1 MSDPVLIKKID
12 NLTKHLYG
20 QLFVAFMLG
29 ALQVFA
35 FAPFEQ
41 WWVIYPTFIGFF
53 LLQKQLQK
61 STQAHFL
68 VSFIFSIS
76 SLIATLCWIYV
87 SMDLYGGMPKIVS
100 ALLIV
105 LLCAYLAIYP
115 SLALWAS
122 SRLLGVS
129 DTQRYLLL
137 IPVFWLISDWLRG
150 YILTGF
156 PWGYLGYSHAD
167 TPLVG
172 FAPVLGVQGI
182 TLAIMVICGA
192 LTLLIQKQKI
202 GLCLSVISALLISG
216 FILQQQQYT
225 TAQPELN
232 VSLVQGN
239 IDQHQKWEKEHL
251 SPSLQKY
258 LQLSET
264 GLDDQS
270 ELIIWPESAIAA
282 LEVNVQPFLQPLSAD
297 LAAKNKTL
305 MTGIIGYESKTD
317 SYYNSIITLG
327 KLPKQQL
334 PNNQL
339 SKQHLT
345 EQADYSLQS
354 GNRYQKHHLLPIGE
368 FVPFENLLRPLAP
381 YFNLPM
387 SSFQR
392 GAQLQNNLQTE
403 QVSIAAAICYEIAF
417 PELLRKNVG
426 EKTGVLLTVS
436 NDAWFGNSIGPDQHL
451 QIARMRAIEFARPL
465 LRSTNN
471 GVTAIFDSSGN
482 EQGRLP
488 INVAAVLSK
497 KIQPAFGQ
505 TPYQY
510 AGSYPL
516 YLYCLLVLLG
526 LFLSSR
532 YKKTKS

>member
-1 MSDPVLIKKID
+1 MIKKLED
-12 NLTKHLYG
+12 LTKHLYG
-20 QLFVAFMLG
+20 QLFVAFILG
-29 ALQVFA
+29 AVQVFA

-41 WWVIYPTFIGFF
+41 WWVIYPAFVGFF
-53 LLQKQLQK
+53 LLLQQLQK
-61 STQAHFL
+61 TTRRYFL
-68 VSFIFSIS
+68 ISFIFSIS
-76 SLIATLCWIYV
+76 SLIATLYWIYV
-87 SMDLYGGMPKIVS
+87 SMDLFGGMPKIVS

-115 SLALWAS
+115 SIALWAS
-122 SRLLGVS
+122 SRFLGLS

-150 YILTGF
+150 YVLTGF
-156 PWGYLGYSHAD
+156 PWAYLGYSHAD

-172 FAPVLGVQGI
+172 LAPVLGVQGI
-182 TLAIMVICGA
+182 TLSIMVICGA

-202 GLCLSVISALLISG
+202 GLSLTVIGALLISA
-216 FILQQQQYT
+216 FILQKQQYT
-225 TAQPELN
+225 TAQPEIN

-239 IDQHQKWEKEHL
+239 IDQNEKWKKDQL

-258 LQLSET
+258 VALSERA
-264 GLDDQS
+264 LDSQP

-282 LEVNVQPFLQPLSAD
+282 LEVNVQAFLQPLSAD

-305 MTGIIGYESKTD
+305 ITGIIGYDLKTD
-317 SYYNSIITLG
+317 NYYNSIITLG
-327 KLPKQQL
+327 KLPKRQG
-334 PNNQL
+334 
-339 SKQHLT
+339 
-345 EQADYSLQS
+345 YSLQG

-368 FVPFENLLRPLAP
+368 FVPFETLLRPLAP

-392 GAQLQNNLQTE
+392 GAQVQNNLQTE
-403 QVSIAAAICYEIAF
+403 QASLAAAICYEIAF
-417 PELLRKNVG
+417 PELLRKNIG
-426 EKTGVLLTVS
+426 EKTGIILTIS

-465 LRSTNN
+465 LRATNN
-471 GVTAIFDSSGN
+471 GVTAIFDASGN
-482 EQGRLP
+482 ELGRLP
-488 INVAAVLSK
+488 VNAAAVLSK
-497 KIQPAFGQ
+497 KIQPAYGQ

-526 LFLSSR
+526 VFLYSK
-532 YKKTKS
+532 YTKTKL